1 MCMTSELQQIPFN
14 IWTNWQEMVKSRGTM
29 FSTQVHSV
37 RYCNMFCDMLE
48 NNFPSSCSCTPFFLN
63 NNHNMKEF
71 PLNLGTIQKLLLAGW
86 RLFYFHLKSHIIS
99 CNCMSYHHDHVTY
112 TAAPLFV
119 CGDTPSIHCTLAG
132 HQKVCSHGKHISVL
146 LFWHRQNQAI
156 EHA

>member
-1 MCMTSELQQIPFN
+1 MNYNRSHLIFGQTGRKWLKAGVLCFQHKCIQLDIATCFVTCLKTIFHPR
-14 IWTNWQEMVKSRGTM
+14 V
-29 FSTQVHSV
+29 VAH
-37 RYCNMFCDMLE
+37 L
-48 NNFPSSCSCTPFFLN
+48 FFYR

-71 PLNLGTIQKLLLAGW
+71 SLNLETIQKILLAGW